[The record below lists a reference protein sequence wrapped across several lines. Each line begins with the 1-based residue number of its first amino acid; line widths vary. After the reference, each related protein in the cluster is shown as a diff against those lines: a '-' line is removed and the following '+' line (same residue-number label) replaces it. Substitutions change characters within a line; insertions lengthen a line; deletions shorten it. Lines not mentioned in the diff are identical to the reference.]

1 MDWVNIY
8 YLGYLIVGIFELIIL
23 LFVYFFFCFLKNW
36 VMIILLIVLL
46 SLIYDN
52 LIFFSGKFI
61 GEGELLKNF
70 F

>member
-8 YLGYLIVGIFELIIL
+8 FLGYLIVGIFELIIL